1 MVFLMG
7 NQNYSCKHGVG
18 QVFMYMLNINW
29 YKLNFQ
35 GFFFLSIFKL
45 HVLINTDEQFLI
57 IFASHM
63 VSNMV
68 FLSSDLYVIRKHGTV
83 FCFHNKAN

>member
-1 MVFLMG
+1 M
-7 NQNYSCKHGVG
+7 YR
-18 QVFMYMLNINW
+18 YMLNIGTN
-29 YKLNFQ
+29 LIFRF
-35 GFFFLSIFKL
+35 FFFLSIFKL
-45 HVLINTDEQFLI
+45 LISTDEQFLV

-83 FCFHNKAN
+83 FVSITKPIELT

>member
-7 NQNYSCKHGVG
+7 NENYSCKHGVG
-18 QVFMYMLNINW
+18 QVHVEYW
-29 YKLNFQ
+29 YKLNFSF
-35 GFFFLSIFKL
+35 FFFLSIFKL
-45 HVLINTDEQFLI
+45 LINTDEQFLI

-83 FCFHNKAN
+83 FVSITK